1 MAETIELKLYKG
13 KVAIKFYPETHAYY
27 VDGKRKTGG
36 TTYLGILDKSRPLI
50 YWAVGL
56 FKDFLLENLPNGITE
71 EHIEEGSKLHA
82 QFKEQAATIGDKA
95 HGWIEQ
101 YIAHKLKQTKE
112 KPEIPDDPKVLNAI
126 NGFLSWEKEH
136 KVKFVSSERVV
147 YSKKYDYIGKMDIE
161 AEIDGQL
168 CLVDIKTSNGLY
180 NSVALQTAAY
190 LKADEEET
198 GKSYT
203 GRWAIRLAK
212 ETEEEYQEKMEK
224 KGKDTE
230 GYVAFEAK
238 YLDSQMMNVERDFK
252 AFLSAKSLFEWN
264 KETEKEFIK

>member
-1 MAETIELKLYKG
+1 MAEILELKLYKG
-13 KVAIKFYPETHAYY
+13 KIPIKFYPAIHAYY
-27 VDGKRKTGG
+27 VDGKRKTGV
-36 TTYLGILDKSRPLI
+36 TTFLGIIDKSRPLI

-56 FKDFLLENLPNGITE
+56 FKDFLFENLPNGITE
-71 EHIEEGSKLHA
+71 EQIEEGSKLHA
-82 QFKEQAATIGDKA
+82 QFKEQAATIGDMA
-95 HGWIEQ
+95 HSWIEK
-101 YIAHKLKQTKE
+101 YIAHKLKLTKE

-136 KVKFVSSERVV
+136 KVKFISSERVV
-147 YSKKYDYIGKMDIE
+147 YSKKYDYVGKMDIE

-190 LKADEEET
+190 LKADEEES

-212 ETEEEYQEKMEK
+212 ETEEEFIAKMEK
-224 KGKDTE
+224 KGKDTT

-238 YLDSQMMNVERDFK
+238 FLDDSMKNIERDFK
-252 AFLSAKSLFEWN
+252 GFLSAKSLYEWN
-264 KETEKEFIK
+264 KETEEEFKK